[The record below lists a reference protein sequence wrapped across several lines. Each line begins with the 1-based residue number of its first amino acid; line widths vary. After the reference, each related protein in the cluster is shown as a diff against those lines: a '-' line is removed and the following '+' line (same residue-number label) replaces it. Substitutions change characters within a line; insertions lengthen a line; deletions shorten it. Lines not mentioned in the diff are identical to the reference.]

1 MAWKNIK
8 LSKDAIESTGKMN
21 YCESLRA
28 WAIIRLKQGVTKR
41 FSELSN
47 RISRLNYKL
56 TYHESYAQLEKII
69 RKMKKNKENPP
80 FLLIINKR
88 I

>member
-8 LSKDAIESTGKMN
+8 PSKDAIESTGKIN

-28 WAIIRLKQGVTKR
+28 WAIMRLKQDITKR
-41 FSELSN
+41 FSELKN
-47 RISRLNYKL
+47 RNSKLYYKL
-56 TYHESYAQLEKII
+56 VYHENYAQLEKKI
-69 RKMKKNKENPP
+69 RKMKKNKDNLP
-80 FLLIINKR
+80 FLLTINK